1 MDSDNL
7 IEIRNV
13 LYKDFGFKHSLSV
26 DQVEKLYD
34 VFYSTVSKN
43 DKLQKYIYEKQQTF
57 KLLRKNNKSLATF
70 LSLVNALAQINNI
83 RTPMDIYDIEVLIEL
98 VGLVLL
104 GNSDNSYRKYDSLL
118 SYILDLLES
127 ISCGYLKN
135 EDWNSLLKIA
145 KRSGYC
151 IKIEQSQFK
160 AIYENF
166 HNQKNELKKRFSLL
180 FDYYT
185 YDKNIVIVKQK
196 LTNGRESLSGLSISL
211 FALPLKALAN
221 DLVKHI
227 DTIENSNLAYQE
239 KIEKFIKEHAL
250 SSQAEQIFR
259 ERCKNPNITTDQ
271 LCKTFNISSSY
282 LDDCVNEFMPALR
295 VAAGYKENDRTR
307 FKKAFKSFINQD
319 N

>member
-57 KLLRKNNKSLATF
+57 KLLSKNNELLATF

-83 RTPMDIYDIEVLIEL
+83 RTAMDVYDIEVLIEL

-104 GNSDNSYRKYDSLL
+104 GNSDNSYRKHSSLL
-118 SYILDLLES
+118 SYLLDLLEN

-135 EDWNSLLKIA
+135 EDWDSLLKIA
-145 KRSGYC
+145 KHGGYR
-151 IKIEQSQFK
+151 IKIEQNQFK
-160 AIYENF
+160 TIYEKF
-166 HNQKNELKKRFSLL
+166 RKQKNELNKKFSLL
-180 FDYYT
+180 FDYYA
-185 YDKNIVIVKQK
+185 YGKNIVIVNQK
-196 LTNGRESLSGLSISL
+196 LTDGRESLSGLSISL
-211 FALPLKALAN
+211 FALPLKALAK
-221 DLVKHI
+221 DLIKHI
-227 DTIENSNLAYQE
+227 DTVENSNLAYQE

-250 SSQAEQIFR
+250 SLQAEQIFR
-259 ERCKNPNITTDQ
+259 ERCKNPNITTAQ

-282 LDDCVNEFMPALR
+282 LDDCVNEFMPVLR

-307 FKKAFKSFINQD
+307 FKKTFKSFIDQD

>member
-135 EDWNSLLKIA
+135 EDWNHWA
-145 KRSGYC
+145 
-151 IKIEQSQFK
+151 
-160 AIYENF
+160 
-166 HNQKNELKKRFSLL
+166 
-180 FDYYT
+180 
-185 YDKNIVIVKQK
+185 
-196 LTNGRESLSGLSISL
+196 
-211 FALPLKALAN
+211 
-221 DLVKHI
+221 
-227 DTIENSNLAYQE
+227 
-239 KIEKFIKEHAL
+239 
-250 SSQAEQIFR
+250 
-259 ERCKNPNITTDQ
+259 
-271 LCKTFNISSSY
+271 
-282 LDDCVNEFMPALR
+282 
-295 VAAGYKENDRTR
+295 
-307 FKKAFKSFINQD
+307 
-319 N
+319 